1 MARNQEIEEMQR
13 TILFMQEELDRLKS
27 PPFMSGTVLDVGKKA
42 ARISIDGAG
51 IYEIPFDEGLKQKV
65 KRGSRVV
72 LNPMT
77 KSIISYSEFA
87 SLGGEIATVDEVLK
101 DRLKVQN
108 KGEFYVVLN
117 SVTEV
122 RPGDEV
128 MLDPSKAVA
137 VERFSR
143 KKTRYALEEVPVAP
157 WTNIGG
163 LEDTITEIKQE
174 IEEPFIHKEVFA
186 RYGRRPAKG
195 ILLYGPP
202 GCGKTMIAKS
212 IAYSLAQVN
221 RGAST
226 TSTNGHFIKING
238 PEILDKWVG
247 NSEANIRRIYEAAR
261 EAASENG
268 SPVVVFIDEAESV
281 LKTRGSGVSTDVYD
295 SIVPQ
300 FLAEMDGLNGHNN
313 VITVLATNREDII
326 DPAILRDGR
335 VDRRIK
341 VPRPSQK
348 GASEIFQ
355 IYLGD
360 KPLQTGLFGLGKK
373 DAGKAS
379 ERLAEGIYDDRKI
392 AYAVVHPA
400 NGVLGNFQY
409 RHLMSGAMIKG
420 IVDRAST
427 YAIQREIKDGKA
439 GISQQDLERSVGEE
453 FMEHAGF
460 AQTLV
465 RDDWEDVFRGQG
477 RQYQKACEQGYLV
490 LENML
495 KISAQNSTKLKEV
508 KQ

>member
-1 MARNQEIEEMQR
+1 MARDEKVEEMQR
-13 TILFMQEELDRLKS
+13 TILLLQDELERLKS
-27 PPFMSGTVLDVGKKA
+27 PPFMSGTILDVSPKA
-42 ARISIDGAG
+42 TRISIDGAG
-51 IYEIPFDEGLKQKV
+51 IYEIPSNKSLRQKV

-72 LNPMT
+72 LNPIT
-77 KSIISYSEFA
+77 KSIIDYSEFT
-87 SLGGEIATVDEVLK
+87 SLGGEVATVDEVLN
-101 DRLKVQN
+101 DRLRVQN
-108 KGEFYVVLN
+108 KGESYIVLS
-117 SVTEV
+117 SVERV
-122 RPGDEV
+122 KPGDEV
-128 MLDPSKAVA
+128 MLDPSRAVA

-157 WTNIGG
+157 WNNIGG
-163 LEDTITEIKQE
+163 LEETITKVRQE
-174 IEEPFIHKEVFA
+174 IEEPFIHKEVFEK
-186 RYGRRPAKG
+186 YGRKPVKG

-212 IAYSLAQVN
+212 IAYNLAQVN
-221 RGAST
+221 KRTGA
-226 TSTNGHFIKING
+226 TSTNGHFIKVNG
-238 PEILDKWVG
+238 PEILDKWIG

-281 LKTRGSGVSTDVYD
+281 LKTRGSGISTDVYD

-341 VPRPSQK
+341 VPRPNQK

-360 KPLQTGLFGLGKK
+360 KPLQSGLFGLRKG
-373 DAGKAS
+373 DVEKAS
-379 ERLAEGIYDDRKI
+379 ERLAEKIYNDKNI
-392 AYAVVHPA
+392 AYAIVHPA
-400 NGVLGNFQY
+400 NGVLGNFHY

-427 YAIQREIKDGKA
+427 YAIQREIRSGKT
-439 GISQQDLERSVGEE
+439 GISQEDLERSVREE
-453 FMEHAGF
+453 FVEHADF

-465 RDDWEDVFRGQG
+465 RDDWEDVFGGQG
-477 RQYQKACEQGYLV
+477 RQYQEACPRGYFI

-495 KISAQNSTKLKEV
+495 KNSAQNPTKLKEV